1 MRGLYLTR
9 ACSKVLVHC
18 LRDDTPSSAA
28 RAVVPYVGLAE
39 GKSTYIVRE
48 LTEHLE
54 MNIWLPARATYR
66 EFRSDATK
74 CEIALLLL
82 KEEAQRDLLK
92 GSITEEQLT
101 LIEKRIDEHLDE
113 IRKLLN
119 SNNV

>member
-1 MRGLYLTR
+1 
-9 ACSKVLVHC
+9 
-18 LRDDTPSSAA
+18 
-28 RAVVPYVGLAE
+28 
-39 GKSTYIVRE
+39 
-48 LTEHLE
+48 
-54 MNIWLPARATYR
+54 MNIWLTARATYR